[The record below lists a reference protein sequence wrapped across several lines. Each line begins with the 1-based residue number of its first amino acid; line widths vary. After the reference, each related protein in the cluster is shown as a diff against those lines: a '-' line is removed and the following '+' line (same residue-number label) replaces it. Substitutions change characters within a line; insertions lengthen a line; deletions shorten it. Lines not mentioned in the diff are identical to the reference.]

1 VGKGVLVIEYVPE
14 GVRDVVYKPDTVI
27 GVCETVRDF
36 VRDSDTVRLGV
47 WLPVAALLVLGER
60 VDDILNVR
68 DVLGVCDRDLPDV
81 TVTHDEG
88 LTLGVRAD
96 ETLFNT
102 V

>member
-1 VGKGVLVIEYVPE
+1 MEYVPE
-14 GVRDVVYKPDTVI
+14 GVRDDVYEPERVI

-36 VRDSDTVRLGV
+36 VRVVDTVRLGV
-47 WLPVAALLVLGER
+47 WLPVAALLVARGVAER
-60 VDDILNVR
+60 VVDTLNVR
-68 DVLGVCDRDLPDV
+68 DTLGVCVRDFTPVAVIQD
-81 TVTHDEG
+81 DG